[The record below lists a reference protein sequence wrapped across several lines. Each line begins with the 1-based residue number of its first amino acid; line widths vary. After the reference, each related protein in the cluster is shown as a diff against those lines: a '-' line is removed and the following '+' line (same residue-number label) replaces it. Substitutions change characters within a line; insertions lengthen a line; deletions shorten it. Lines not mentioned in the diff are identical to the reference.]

1 MSENLY
7 VELSD
12 RSKQI
17 FKRVVETYL
26 ETGSPSGS
34 ETILKKGGIDLSS
47 SSIRLILAE
56 LQKEGLLYA
65 PHISSGRL
73 PTDKG
78 MRLFVDGLLEF
89 GRLTRA
95 EQANIKEQCLSKGAS
110 FQEVLNEASKLIS
123 GLSNHAGIVVAPKYQ
138 NNIKHIEF
146 IRLNKKQV
154 MSIIASTNGQIENR
168 IIEDG
173 GSYSENTLREIS
185 NFLNSKYINKNLEEI
200 KSSIETD
207 IKNSKDRL
215 AILSKNLVQ
224 KGILELS
231 PNAENP
237 YIFLH
242 GQSKLLEDEMIS
254 KDLDQIRKLFDEIED
269 KTNFIDIL
277 ENTNSAKGVQIF
289 IGSQNFLFKHSGL
302 SMVMAPY
309 KNKDQ
314 KIIGAI
320 GVVGPTRLNY
330 AKIVPLV
337 DYTSKIIGKVLSQ

>member
-17 FKRVVETYL
+17 FKSVVETYL
-26 ETGSPSGS
+26 QTGSPSGS
-34 ETILKKGGIDLSS
+34 ETILKKEGIDISS
-47 SSIRLILAE
+47 SSIRLIMAD

-65 PHISSGRL
+65 PHTSAGRL

-89 GRLTRA
+89 GRLTKNQQ
-95 EQANIKEQCLSKGAS
+95 ENIKQQCLSKGTS
-110 FQEVLNEASKLIS
+110 FQEVLDEASKMIS
-123 GLSNHAGIVVAPKYQ
+123 GLSSHAGIVVAPKHQ

-146 IRLNKKQV
+146 IRLNSKQV

-168 IIEDG
+168 IIEDEG
-173 GSYSENTLREIS
+173 NYSENILREIS
-185 NFLNSKYINKNLEEI
+185 NFLNSKYINKNINEI
-200 KSSIETD
+200 RESIQID
-207 IKNSKDRL
+207 INNSKGRL
-215 AILSKNLVQ
+215 ETLSANLVQ
-224 KGILELS
+224 KGILELA
-231 PNAENP
+231 PNTENP

-242 GQSKLLEDEMIS
+242 GQSSLLEDEIVS
-254 KDLDQIRKLFDEIED
+254 KDLDQIRKLFDEIEN
-269 KTNFIDIL
+269 KTSFVDIL
-277 ENTNSAKGVQIF
+277 ENTVAAKGVQIF
-289 IGSQNFLFKHSGL
+289 IGSKNFLFKHSGL

-309 KNKDQ
+309 KNKEQ

-337 DYTSKIIGKVLSQ
+337 DYTSKIIGKVLS

>member
-17 FKRVVETYL
+17 FKSVVETYL

-34 ETILKKGGIDLSS
+34 ETIQKKGSIDLSS
-47 SSIRLILAE
+47 SSIRLILAD
-56 LQKEGLLYA
+56 LQKEGLLFA
-65 PHISSGRL
+65 PHTSAGRL

-78 MRLFVDGLLEF
+78 IRLFVDGLLEF
-89 GRLTRA
+89 GRLTKN
-95 EQANIKEQCLSKGAS
+95 EQENIKQQCLSKGVF
-110 FQEVLNEASKLIS
+110 FQDVLDEALKMIS

-146 IRLNKKQV
+146 IRLNQTQV
-154 MSIIASTNGQIENR
+154 MSIIASVTGQVENR
-168 IIEDG
+168 IFDDKG
-173 GSYSENTLREIS
+173 YYSDSILREIS
-185 NFLNSKYINKNLEEI
+185 NFLNSKYINKSIKEI
-200 KSSIETD
+200 KNIIQLEV
-207 IKNSKDRL
+207 KNSKDRL
-215 AILSKNLVQ
+215 EVLSQNLVQ
-224 KGILELS
+224 KGIIELI
-231 PNAENP
+231 PNSENP

-242 GQSKLLEDEMIS
+242 GQSSLLEEEIIS
-254 KDLDQIRKLFDEIED
+254 KDLDQIRKLFDEIEN
-269 KTNFIDIL
+269 KSSFIDIL
-277 ENTNSAKGVQIF
+277 ENTSSAKGVQIF

-337 DYTSKIIGKVLSQ
+337 DYTSKIIGKVLS

>member
-17 FKRVVETYL
+17 FKSVVETYL
-26 ETGSPSGS
+26 STGHPSGS
-34 ETILKKGGIDLSS
+34 ETILKKGGIGLSS
-47 SSIRLILAE
+47 SSIRLILANLE
-56 LQKEGLLYA
+56 KEGLLFA
-65 PHISSGRL
+65 PHTSAGRL

-78 MRLFVDGLLEF
+78 LRLFVDGLLEF
-89 GRLTRA
+89 GRLTRN
-95 EQANIKEQCLSKGAS
+95 EQENIKQQCLSKGES
-110 FQEVLNEASKLIS
+110 FQDVLDEATKMIS

-146 IRLNKKQV
+146 IRLNSTQV
-154 MSIIASTNGQIENR
+154 MSIIASTTGQVENR
-168 IIEDG
+168 IIDDKGE
-173 GSYSENTLREIS
+173 YSDNTLKEIS
-185 NFLNSKYINKNLEEI
+185 NFLNSKYANKNIEEI
-200 KSSIETD
+200 KNSIQVD
-207 IKNSKDRL
+207 IKNSKGRL
-215 AILSKNLVQ
+215 EILSKNLVQ
-224 KGILELS
+224 KGILELA
-231 PNAENP
+231 PNTENP

-242 GQSKLLEDEMIS
+242 GQSSLLEDEIVS
-254 KDLDQIRKLFDEIED
+254 KDLDQIRKLFDEIEN
-269 KTNFIDIL
+269 KTTFVDIL
-277 ENTNSAKGVQIF
+277 ENTSSAKGVQIF

-337 DYTSKIIGKVLSQ
+337 DYTSKIIGRVLS